1 MYFIKFYFKKKIL
14 IFNSDNNTIRFLLL
28 FSKQFCKAS
37 FLSEFFREDTIFL
50 KIWGKKLIIY
60 ALNRLTRSNI
70 F

>member
-1 MYFIKFYFKKKIL
+1 MFFKIKNGFVVT
-14 IFNSDNNTIRFLLL
+14 SDNNTIRFLLL

-50 KIWGKKLIIY
+50 KVWGKKLIIY
-60 ALNRLTRSNI
+60 ALNRLTRSNV